1 MARPSI
7 RSLNVQVIK
16 TRLRRAGYRQV
27 DIAKV
32 AGVSPSAVCFTIAR
46 RMRNS
51 PASERV
57 WQAIERAVGER
68 PSQEGT
74 A

>member
-1 MARPSI
+1 MAGPPI

-16 TRLRRAGYRQV
+16 ARLRRAGYRQV
-27 DIAKV
+27 DIAKE

-46 RMRNS
+46 RMRDS

-57 WQAIERAVGER
+57 WRAIERAVGER
-68 PSQEGT
+68 RSEE
-74 A
+74 AAS